1 MDVGMTLPSGV
12 TPGVFAKHAEDAG
25 LESVWTGDHLISVV
39 PRLDSMLVL
48 AQAAG
53 ATTRLRVGFG
63 VLILALRQ
71 VVWAAKQIASL
82 QQLSGD
88 RVVLGVGTGGAVH
101 GDAAWRAVGVPFS
114 ERTKHTYASLALLPD
129 LIAGRAADV
138 DGTSVTL
145 APGATVPPI
154 LIGGGLP
161 AMRRAAVHGFGWYP
175 AFLPPGDL
183 AAGIRELADRSERQ
197 PEVTA
202 QVAMG
207 LGGGV
212 DLDAQVRML
221 TGYGMSEEYAR
232 SGLLAGDRD
241 QAAEHLD
248 ALFAAGATRVVGLP
262 FGGDWRE
269 QADLLADAARLVAGA
284 GTGRR

>member
-1 MDVGMTLPSGV
+1 MEVGMTLPSGT
-12 TPGVFAKHAEDAG
+12 TPGVFARHAEDVG
-25 LESVWTGDHLISVV
+25 LESVWTGDHLISVA

-48 AQAAG
+48 TQAA
-53 ATTRLRVGFG
+53 AVTTRLRVGFG

-71 VVWAAKQIASL
+71 SVWAAKQIASL

-88 RVVLGVGTGGAVH
+88 RVLLGIGTGGVVH
-101 GDAAWRAVGVPFS
+101 GDAAWRAVGVPFA
-114 ERTKHTYASLALLPD
+114 ERTARTYAALDVLPG
-129 LIAGRAADV
+129 LIAGRTTDV
-138 DGTSVTL
+138 DGTAVTL

-161 AMRRAAVHGFGWYP
+161 AMRRAAARGYGWYP
-175 AFLPPGDL
+175 AFLPPDDL
-183 AAGIRELADRSERQ
+183 AAGIHEFTERAGRR

-207 LGGGV
+207 LGPGL
-212 DLDAQVRML
+212 DLDAQVRAL
-221 TGYGMSEEYAR
+221 TGYGMAEEYAR
-232 SGLLAGDRD
+232 AGLLTGGPE
-241 QAAEHLD
+241 QAAEHLG

-269 QADLLADAARLVAGA
+269 QADLLAEATRLVAGTVTA
-284 GTGRR
+284 RR

>member
-1 MDVGMTLPSGV
+1 MTLPSGV
-12 TPGVFAKHAEDAG
+12 APGVFAKHAEDAG

-39 PRLDSMLVL
+39 PRLDSMMVL

-82 QQLSGD
+82 QELSGD
-88 RVVLGVGTGGAVH
+88 RVVLGVGTGGVVH
-101 GDAAWRAVGVPFS
+101 GDAGWRAVGVPFA
-114 ERTKHTYASLALLPD
+114 ERTGRTYAALAVLPD
-129 LIAGRAADV
+129 LVAGRTTDV

-161 AMRRAAVHGFGWYP
+161 AMRRAAAHGFGWYP
-175 AFLPPGDL
+175 AFLPPDDL
-183 AAGIRELADRSERQ
+183 AAGIGEFTERAGHR

-202 QVAMG
+202 QVAIG
-207 LGGGV
+207 LGSGV
-212 DLDAQVRML
+212 DLDARVRML

-232 SGLLAGDRD
+232 AGLLAGHPD
-241 QAAEHLD
+241 QAAEHLA

-262 FGGDWRE
+262 FGGDWRA
-269 QADLLADAARLVAGA
+269 QADLLAETARLVAGA
-284 GTGRR
+284 STGRR